1 MLPQEFIEK
10 IKIVPVVKIDNVTD
24 TIPLMEAMCKGGI
37 PIAEITFRTACAA
50 DAIKIAAEA
59 MGDKMLIGAGTVIN
73 ADQAKLAIANGA
85 KFIVSPGF
93 GKDISDVCNANN
105 IAYVPG
111 CVTPT
116 EIMQAIACG
125 HKIIKFFPASNYGGV
140 STIKALSAPFGD
152 CVFIPTGGVN
162 VNNINDFLAVKS
174 IIACGG
180 SWMVKDSLVKEGK
193 FDQITV
199 LCKEA
204 IEAIGG
210 NI

>member
-1 MLPQEFIEK
+1 MVPREIIEK
-10 IKIVPVVKIDNVTD
+10 VKIVPVVKIDDVNNTM
-24 TIPLMEAMCKGGI
+24 PLMNALCEGGI

-50 DAIKIAAEA
+50 EAIKIASENF
-59 MGDKMLIGAGTVIN
+59 GDKMLVGAGTVVN
-73 ADQAKLAIANGA
+73 ASQARIAIENGA

-93 GKDISDVCNANN
+93 GKDISDVCVQNN

-116 EIMQAIACG
+116 EIMASIAEG

-140 STIKALSAPFGD
+140 ATIKALSAPFGD
-152 CVFIPTGGVN
+152 IVFIPTGGIN
-162 VNNINDFLAVKS
+162 ANNINEYLAVKS

-193 FDQITV
+193 FDEIV
-199 LCKEA
+199 KICKEA
-204 IEAIGG
+204 CDVIGG
-210 NI
+210 

>member
-1 MLPQEFIEK
+1 MVPREIIENV
-10 IKIVPVVKIDNVTD
+10 KIVPVVKIDDVNNTM
-24 TIPLMEAMCKGGI
+24 PLMNALCEGGI

-50 DAIKIAAEA
+50 EAIRIASENF
-59 MGDKMLIGAGTVIN
+59 GDKMLVGAGTVVN
-73 ADQAKLAIANGA
+73 ASQAKIAIENGA

-93 GKDISDVCNANN
+93 GKDISDVCVQNN

-116 EIMQAIACG
+116 EIMAAIAEG

-140 STIKALSAPFGD
+140 ATIKALSAPFGD
-152 CVFIPTGGVN
+152 IVFIPTGGIN
-162 VNNINDFLAVKS
+162 ANNINEYLAVKS

-193 FDQITV
+193 FDEIV
-199 LCKEA
+199 KICKEA
-204 IEAIGG
+204 CDVIGG
-210 NI
+210 

>member
-1 MLPQEFIEK
+1 MVPREIIEK
-10 IKIVPVVKIDNVTD
+10 VKIVPVVKIDDVNNTM
-24 TIPLMEAMCKGGI
+24 PLMNALCEGGI

-50 DAIKIAAEA
+50 EAIRIASENF
-59 MGDKMLIGAGTVIN
+59 GDKMLVGAGTVVN
-73 ADQAKLAIANGA
+73 ASQAKIAIENGA

-93 GKDISDVCNANN
+93 GKDISDVCVQNN

-116 EIMQAIACG
+116 EIMAAIAEG

-140 STIKALSAPFGD
+140 ATIKALSAPFGD
-152 CVFIPTGGVN
+152 IVFIPTGGIN
-162 VNNINDFLAVKS
+162 ANNINEYLAVKS

-193 FDQITV
+193 FDEIV
-199 LCKEA
+199 KICKEA
-204 IEAIGG
+204 CDVIGG
-210 NI
+210 

>member
-1 MLPQEFIEK
+1 
-10 IKIVPVVKIDNVTD
+10 
-24 TIPLMEAMCKGGI
+24 MCKGGI
-37 PIAEITFRTACAA
+37 PIAEITFRTDCAA
-50 DAIKIAAEA
+50 DAIKIASDA

-73 ADQAKLAIANGA
+73 AYQAKLAIENGA
-85 KFIVSPGF
+85 KCIVSPGF
-93 GKDISDVCNANN
+93 GKDISDVCVENS

-116 EIMQAIACG
+116 EIMQAVACG

-140 STIKALSAPFGD
+140 STINALSAPFGD

-162 VNNINDFLAVKS
+162 VNNINEFLAVKS

-193 FDQITV
+193 FDEITA

-204 IEAIGG
+204 IDAIGG
-210 NI
+210 NK

>member
-1 MLPQEFIEK
+1 MVPREIIEK
-10 IKIVPVVKIDNVTD
+10 VKIVPVVKIDDVNNTM
-24 TIPLMEAMCKGGI
+24 PLMNALCEGGI

-50 DAIKIAAEA
+50 EAIRIASENF
-59 MGDKMLIGAGTVIN
+59 GDKMLVGAGTVVN
-73 ADQAKLAIANGA
+73 ASQAKIAIENGA

-93 GKDISDVCNANN
+93 GKDISDVCVQNN

-116 EIMQAIACG
+116 EIMAAIAEG

-140 STIKALSAPFGD
+140 ATIKALSAPFGD
-152 CVFIPTGGVN
+152 IVFIPTGGIN
-162 VNNINDFLAVKS
+162 ANNINEYLVVKS

-193 FDQITV
+193 FDEIV
-199 LCKEA
+199 KICKEA
-204 IEAIGG
+204 CDVIGG
-210 NI
+210 